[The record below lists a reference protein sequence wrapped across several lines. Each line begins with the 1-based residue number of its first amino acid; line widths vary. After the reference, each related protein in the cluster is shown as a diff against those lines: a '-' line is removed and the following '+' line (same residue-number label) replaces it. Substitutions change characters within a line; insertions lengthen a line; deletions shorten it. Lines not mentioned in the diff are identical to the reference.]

1 MFLYHYPAE
10 KKQECIEKHY
20 PDVIVH
26 PNSYRQTLESPLPQG
41 AKSSL
46 CRGKAKESFLI
57 AAPSRLKDGGEQVD
71 SLAFV
76 SEDRPETKEP
86 TKLGELFQAAAFNLG
101 NLSGQ
106 KVCISKDNALPMGE
120 LSAPWLY
127 LPSAVSDPA
136 ALVSFV
142 KQSCGKG
149 DSRTLWDYK
158 HDITRRSHESYY
170 TLSRIPTRLD
180 SALRECLGD
189 DIGDPNSL
197 ITDLGKTALL
207 GGNPSRPQTRQ
218 RVQLA

>member
-1 MFLYHYPAE
+1 M
-10 KKQECIEKHY
+10 
-20 PDVIVH
+20 
-26 PNSYRQTLESPLPQG
+26 PQG

-120 LSAPWLY
+120 LSAPLY

-149 DSRTLWDYK
+149 DSHAWDYK

-197 ITDLGKTALL
+197 ITDLGKNGIAV
-207 GGNPSRPQTRQ
+207 GGIPQAPQTRQ